1 MNSKS
6 NATYEDFKINVKIK
20 ISGLWISLMF
30 CYVYGD
36 IFGFFVP
43 GRIKEIQAGIM
54 GLGAIT
60 QGVLLGTSIALAI
73 PSLMVFLSLILTPK
87 VNRWVNIILG
97 AVFILGPALT
107 MQGSWVFY
115 KFYSVVEMALSI
127 LIIWFAWTWPKANAS
142 DI

>member
-1 MNSKS
+1 MKS
-6 NATYEDFKINVKIK
+6 TNNANYEDFKINVKIK
-20 ISGLWISLMF
+20 ISALWISLMF

-43 GRIKEIQAGIM
+43 GRINDIQAGIM

-60 QGVLLGTSIALAI
+60 QGVLLGTSVVLAI
-73 PSLMVFLSLILTPK
+73 PSLMVFLSLMLTPK

-115 KFYSVVEMALSI
+115 KFYSVVEIVISG
-127 LIIWFAWTWPKANAS
+127 LIVWFAWNWPSQTATS
-142 DI
+142 D

>member
-1 MNSKS
+1 MKS
-6 NATYEDFKINVKIK
+6 TNNANYEDFKINVKIK
-20 ISGLWISLMF
+20 ISALWISLMF

-43 GRIKEIQAGIM
+43 GRINDIQAGIM

-60 QGVLLGTSIALAI
+60 QGVLLGTSVALAI

-97 AVFILGPALT
+97 TVFILGPALT

-115 KFYSVVEMALSI
+115 KFYSVVEIVISG
-127 LIIWFAWTWPKANAS
+127 LIVWFAWNWPAQTGTS
-142 DI
+142 D

>member
-1 MNSKS
+1 MNG
-6 NATYEDFKINVKIK
+6 NAIYEDFKINVKVK

-43 GRIKEIQAGIM
+43 GRIEEIQAGMM
-54 GLGAIT
+54 GLGSIT

-73 PSLMVFLSLILTPK
+73 PGLMVFLSLMLTPK

-115 KFYSVVEMALSI
+115 KFYSIVEIVLSI
-127 LIIWFAWTWPKANAS
+127 LIVWFAWTWPKVNPS